1 MQYKV
6 RTTKELGGLLRAL
19 RNQRDITQQDL
30 AAVSGVGRQRISDI
44 ESGKG
49 GLRVASFIA
58 LLDALDADL
67 VINEREQKEGQIDLD
82 DLLGLS
88 DIND

>member
-1 MQYKV
+1 MRYKV
-6 RTTKELGGLLRAL
+6 HTTNELGSLLRTL
-19 RNQRDITQQDL
+19 RVQQGMTQRDL
-30 AAVSGVGRQRISDI
+30 AVVSGIGRQRISEV

-67 VINEREQKEGQIDLD
+67 VVNEREQKDGHINLD
-82 DLLGLS
+82 DLLGLG
-88 DIND
+88 DDDV